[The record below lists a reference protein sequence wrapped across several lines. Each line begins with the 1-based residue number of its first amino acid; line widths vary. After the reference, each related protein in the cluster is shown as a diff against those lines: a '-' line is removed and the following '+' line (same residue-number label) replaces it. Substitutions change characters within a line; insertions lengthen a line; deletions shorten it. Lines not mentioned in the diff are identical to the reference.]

1 MNFCYFSGFIYDA
14 SNSYQ
19 VAFYIAGAV
28 PTAAACMMFG
38 IPFLMPYREED
49 KKCKVILME
58 ESGFDE
64 KPTYYDEK
72 RAIAEKEQQ
81 RYRDNNYYPGI
92 PDVIIEEPESEGD
105 FRPASFYSVASNGV
119 SSLSVNNKRKSIG
132 RSTNSISSV
141 RETCLVSVDT
151 INVRRSRL
159 LQLKGELSGSVF
171 SLVRRYM
178 DMPKEIAASEC
189 GSIACIP
196 QHIANNPQ
204 QPPPLPPVEDLVVVG
219 KETVV

>member
-1 MNFCYFSGFIYDA
+1 M
-14 SNSYQ
+14 
-19 VAFYIAGAV
+19 AFYIAGAV

-38 IPFLMPYREED
+38 IPFLMPDREED
-49 KKCKVILME
+49 KKCRVVLME
-58 ESGFDE
+58 DSGFEE
-64 KPTYYDEK
+64 KPTYFDEK

-81 RYRDNNYYPGI
+81 MYRDRYPGI
-92 PDVIIEEPESEGD
+92 PEVIIEEPED
-105 FRPASFYSVASNGV
+105 VDDNLRPVSFYSVASNDNG
-119 SSLSVNNKRKSIG
+119 LSNGLSTLSINNKRNTIG
-132 RSTNSISSV
+132 LSTNSISTV

-159 LQLKGELSGSVF
+159 LQLRGELSSSVF

-196 QHIANNPQ
+196 QHIASNPQ
-204 QPPPLPPVEDLVVVG
+204 QPPPPQAEKVVVVG